1 MRGQVTDRKKAAPA
15 AAGVTHLDLG
25 CEYRGGQRQVIYLA
39 VEQHKAGMHVR
50 VAAPQ
55 ESPILHA
62 ALELGLKV
70 VPLPRRRDY
79 HPLNLA
85 ELLHCLPASSHI
97 LHTHDARAASL
108 GALAYLMRR
117 DLTLIHSRRVSY
129 ALGQGWSRWK
139 YRLGA
144 LVACVSREVEDVVRR
159 AGVSRTV
166 VIPSAIVLDRYSR
179 RKPGNQGRM
188 GLIGALSPQKGHAQ
202 FFQALSLLAHVPE
215 VWVIGDGALKTD
227 LVRQAESLG
236 LADRIVWKGHVESA
250 QVLSSLDMLIVPSA
264 HGEGSSGVVKEGWA
278 SGVPVICSDL
288 PANLELVRDGVNGL
302 VFANGEPSSLARQ
315 IERLLEDPALGER
328 LASAGSLDAAA
339 YDASFMHAAYLR
351 AYASVLSVRS

>member
-1 MRGQVTDRKKAAPA
+1 MRIQMADRKKALPG

-39 VEQHKAGMHVR
+39 AEQHKAGMCVC
-50 VAAPQ
+50 VAAPKGA
-55 ESPILHA
+55 PILDA
-62 ALELGLKV
+62 ALELGLAIA
-70 VPLPRRRDY
+70 PLPRRRDY

-85 ELLHCLPASSHI
+85 ALLGLLPSSPHI
-97 LHTHDARAASL
+97 LHTHDSRAASL
-108 GALAYLMRR
+108 GALAHLCRR

-159 AGVSRTV
+159 AGVSRTA

-179 RKPGNQGRM
+179 RKPGNRGRV

-215 VWVIGDGALKTD
+215 VWVIGDGALKAD
-227 LVRQAESLG
+227 LARQAESLG
-236 LADRIVWKGHVESA
+236 LSDRIVWKGHIESV
-250 QVLSSLDMLIVPSA
+250 QVLPSLDILIVPSA

-302 VFANGEPSSLARQ
+302 VFTNGEPSSLALQ
-315 IERLLEDPALGER
+315 IKRLLENPALGEQ
-328 LASAGSLDAAA
+328 LASAGNRDVAA
-339 YDASFMHAAYLR
+339 YDASLMHAAYLR
-351 AYASVLSVRS
+351 AYASVLPPRS

>member
-1 MRGQVTDRKKAAPA
+1 MRGQVADRKKAAPT

-39 VEQHKAGMHVR
+39 LEQHKAGMRVR

-55 ESPILHA
+55 GSPILDA
-62 ALELGLKV
+62 ALELGLKI

-85 ELLHCLPASSHI
+85 TLLRFLPSSSHI

-108 GALAYLMRR
+108 GALAHIFRR

-139 YRLGA
+139 YRLGT
-144 LVACVSREVEDVVRR
+144 LVACVSREVEDVVRG
-159 AGVSRTV
+159 AGVFRTV
-166 VIPSAIVLDRYSR
+166 VIPSAIVLARYSR
-179 RKPGNQGRM
+179 REAGNQGRV

-202 FFQALSLLAHVPE
+202 FFEALSLLAHVPE
-215 VWVIGDGALKTD
+215 VWVVGDGALKAD
-227 LVRQAESLG
+227 LMRQAESLG
-236 LADRIVWKGHVESA
+236 LSERIVWKGHVESV
-250 QVLSSLDMLIVPSA
+250 QILPSLDVLVVPSA

-278 SGVPVICSDL
+278 AGVPVICSDL
-288 PANLELVRDGVNGL
+288 PANLELVRDEVNGL
-302 VFANGEPSSLARQ
+302 VFTNGDPSSLARQ
-315 IERLLEDPALGER
+315 LERLLEDPALGEK
-328 LASAGSLDAAA
+328 LASTGRRDVAA
-339 YDASFMHAAYLR
+339 YDASSMHAAYLR
-351 AYASVLSVRS
+351 AYASVLPT